1 MSGARSDRR
10 RLAIIG
16 IGHVAEH
23 QLEALATS
31 PCWELVGAADLRA
44 ERRELLAPELPFFE
58 SAEELLREVQADMVL
73 VSTPNRTHFELGKL
87 VLEAGRNLLLE
98 KPCCETPGQLEEL
111 VGTARRTG
119 ALFSVALHAAHA
131 RDLRWFVEHRASLAL
146 GELTAFHCGFFD
158 PYIEDS
164 VLSSAAS
171 SLGGSWFD
179 SGINALSVIA
189 SLLPAARML
198 VADARFTRL
207 KVEGCADPQATV
219 ELLHWA
225 DGASGRGFIETNW
238 TLGINRK
245 TTRLFFGRT
254 NSEVL
259 LDHSNEKV
267 EVYRAGRLLRTVD
280 RATRWPRLVNHYHG
294 VFAEAFEHL
303 RSGRSNLEFAVPI
316 HRLLFAALGQSPS
329 LAEDAWHSVA

>member
-1 MSGARSDRR
+1 MTAARSDRR

-16 IGHVAEH
+16 IGHVAEY
-23 QLEALATS
+23 QLQALATS
-31 PCWELVGAADLRA
+31 PCWELVAAADPRA
-44 ERRELLAPELPFFE
+44 QRRQLLAPEVPFFE
-58 SAEELLREVQADMVL
+58 TAEQLLREVQADMVL
-73 VSTPNRTHFELGKL
+73 VSTPNRTHYELGRL
-87 VLEAGRNLLLE
+87 VLAAGCNLLLE
-98 KPCCETPGQLEEL
+98 KPCCETPAQLEEL
-111 VGTARRTG
+111 VRTAQATG
-119 ALFSVALHAAHA
+119 ASFSVALHAAHA

-164 VLSSAAS
+164 ILNRAAA

-189 SLLPAARML
+189 SLLPAESL
-198 VADARFTRL
+198 SVADARFTRL
-207 KVEGCADPQATV
+207 QVEGCADPQATV
-219 ELLHWA
+219 ELLHSA
-225 DGASGRGFIETNW
+225 DDASCRGFVETNW

-245 TTRLFFGRT
+245 TTRLFFGGT

-259 LDHSNEKV
+259 LDHSGEKV
-267 EVYRAGRLLRTVD
+267 EIYRAGRLVRTVD
-280 RATRWPRLVNHYHG
+280 LATRTPRLVNHYRG

-316 HRLLFAALGQSPS
+316 HRLLFAALRRADSFGEQ
-329 LAEDAWHSVA
+329 AWH